1 MPRGAARHT
10 IPPPPHP
17 TRAPPAGRGPKR
29 RAAKRVLLPP
39 ETYGFGVRN
48 VSFRAP
54 KPYLLPRPLSATA
67 HPARRLRA
75 FATPSPPRRAR
86 PAPDETGKNASPP
99 IPRSSRQG
107 GAQGAHKGRGK
118 GGSKPDGL
126 PLRRAEK
133 TRRSGMGSDEMGVF
147 WRKARSPAPP
157 YAPRMAGKRP
167 AAYAPCPLRSAAI
180 PCGSVAGAGAGQ
192 KTVPS
197 GRRGGGKRERGDGIA
212 SRDTV
217 PPGHIN
223 YNKPMLNLYNVCRMK
238 SVAYLA
244 RRGSTLRALPLAMRS
259 TTMPRFC
266 PTRARRPSMV

>member
-1 MPRGAARHT
+1 MPSGAARQS

-17 TRAPPAGRGPKR
+17 PRAPTEGRGPRR

-54 KPYLLPRPLSATA
+54 KPYLLPRPPSATA

-75 FATPSPPRRAR
+75 FATPCPPRRAR
-86 PAPDETGKNASPP
+86 PAPDETGKNTLSPHPPQLPPGRRAGGTQGRAKAGASPMACRCAAP
-99 IPRSSRQG
+99 KRRGSS
-107 GAQGAHKGRGK
+107 GRG
-118 GGSKPDGL
+118 
-126 PLRRAEK
+126 R
-133 TRRSGMGSDEMGVF
+133 DEMGVF
-147 WRKARSPAPP
+147 RRKARSPAPH
-157 YAPRMAGKRP
+157 YAPRAVR
-167 AAYAPCPLRSAAI
+167 A
-180 PCGSVAGAGAGQ
+180 
-192 KTVPS
+192 
-197 GRRGGGKRERGDGIA
+197 GGKRERGDGIA